1 MLVRKKKENLRK
13 KKEITDGSAKGENL
27 QTIRSWIRTIEQTT
41 TSVSSRLSAVENRL
55 SGGMKGPENSIL
67 KGLEGP
73 IATLLLNAKKK
84 NAGELARML
93 DGELS
98 LLHNELIKQQ
108 QETCGLQ
115 EQLGAFEKTSSTI
128 TTELQAAQT
137 AISEMKTAMEVRMKR
152 PERHEPFVMH
162 VGALEV
168 PVEFTGLIG
177 GLLAFI
183 IAILV
188 LIDQKPILLSPVFLF
203 LVGFLLIGFA
213 LLKMVR
219 TRSRTPLHPFS
230 TMPVKA
236 PSAQINPFFFFF
248 NLGFLFR

>member
-1 MLVRKKKENLRK
+1 MLVRKKKEKVRK
-13 KKEITDGSAKGENL
+13 KKEITEGSAKGENL

-55 SGGMKGPENSIL
+55 SGAMKEPENGILKAMKGPIE
-67 KGLEGP
+67 
-73 IATLLLNAKKK
+73 TLLLKVKKK
-84 NAGELARML
+84 DTGEVVRVL

-98 LLHNELIKQQ
+98 LLHNELVKQQ
-108 QETCGLQ
+108 QETCCLQ
-115 EQLGAFEKTSSTI
+115 EQLGAFEKTNKTI
-128 TTELQAAQT
+128 ATELQEVQT
-137 AISEMKTAMEVRMKR
+137 AISEMKTTLELRMKR
-152 PERHEPFVMH
+152 SERHEPFVMH

-183 IAILV
+183 IAMLV

-203 LVGFLLIGFA
+203 LVGLLLIGFA

-219 TRSRTPLHPFS
+219 TRSRTLLHPFF
-230 TMPVKA
+230 TMPLKT
-236 PSAQINPFFFFF
+236 SSTQIEPVPCERK
-248 NLGFLFR
+248 GG

>member
-1 MLVRKKKENLRK
+1 MLVRKKKENLLK

-55 SGGMKGPENSIL
+55 SGAIKEPGNDIL
-67 KGLEGP
+67 KGMEGP
-73 IATLLLNAKKK
+73 IGTLLLNAKRK

-93 DGELS
+93 DGELCF
-98 LLHNELIKQQ
+98 LHNELIKRQ

-115 EQLGAFEKTSSTI
+115 EQLRAFEKTSTTI
-128 TTELQAAQT
+128 TTELRTAQT
-137 AISEMKTAMEVRMKR
+137 AISEMKTAMELRMKR
-152 PERHEPFVMH
+152 SERHEPLVMH

-203 LVGFLLIGFA
+203 LVGLLLIGFA

-219 TRSRTPLHPFS
+219 TRSRTPLHPFF
-230 TMPVKA
+230 TMPVKT
-236 PSAQINPFFFFF
+236 PSVQIDSVPYERE
-248 NLGFLFR
+248 GG